1 MNYMATT
8 DQKPT
13 NKNYKQRNID
23 ITLKYFS
30 SRKERLK
37 EKEDNKRTIE
47 TNFLNGI
54 KYIPINI
61 HFKYQCTNCSDQKT

>member
-13 NKNYKQRNID
+13 ETNKNYKQRNTD

-30 SRKERLK
+30 SHKERLK
-37 EKEDNKRTIE
+37 GKENNKRTIE
-47 TNFLNGI
+47 TSF
-54 KYIPINI
+54 
-61 HFKYQCTNCSDQKT
+61 

>member
-30 SRKERLK
+30 SHKERLK
-37 EKEDNKRTIE
+37 EKENNKRTIE
-47 TNFLNGI
+47 TNF
-54 KYIPINI
+54 
-61 HFKYQCTNCSDQKT
+61 